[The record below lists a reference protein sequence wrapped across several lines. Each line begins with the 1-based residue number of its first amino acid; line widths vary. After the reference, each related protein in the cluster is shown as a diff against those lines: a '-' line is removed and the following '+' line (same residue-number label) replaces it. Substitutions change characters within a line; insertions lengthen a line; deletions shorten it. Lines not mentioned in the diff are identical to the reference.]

1 MWKVNGERV
10 NGLRQINRQVY
21 FQSFIRFLGYKRPD
35 GRMGVRNHVI
45 ILPSVVCA
53 SEVCNAIARN
63 VKGIISIPHPHG
75 CAQLAF
81 DAEQTARTLIGVGK
95 NPNVAA
101 VLVIGLGCEVV
112 NSSMVAS
119 KIAESGKPVKSL
131 AIQEVGGSLK
141 TIKEGIK
148 IVRQMLFHASRLK
161 REKVGLDSLTLGVEC
176 GGSDACSALSANPAL
191 GVASDILVKEGG
203 TIILSETTESIGAE
217 HILVRRAVNK
227 EVKKRILE
235 IVKRTEMRALSLGLD
250 IGRANPA
257 PGNYEGGITTLEEKS
272 LGCVMKGGTSK
283 IMEVLE
289 YGESPTQKGL
299 VLMDTPGHDAESVTG
314 LLAGGTQIVAFT
326 TGRGTPMG
334 SPIAPVIKIATNS
347 YLYSK
352 MKDNMDINAGEIITG
367 NKTVQEIGE
376 KIFRQVIRVANGKL
390 TKSEILGHREFA
402 INRIG
407 PSF

>member
-1 MWKVNGERV
+1 MK
-10 NGLRQINRQVY
+10 
-21 FQSFIRFLGYKRPD
+21 FFGYKRPD
-35 GRMGVRNHVI
+35 GKVGVRNHVI

-63 VKGIISIPHPHG
+63 VKGTIAIPHPHG
-75 CAQLAF
+75 CAQLPF
-81 DAEQTARTLIGVGK
+81 DAEQTARTLIGIGK

-112 NSSMVAS
+112 DPSLIAS
-119 KIAESGKPVKSL
+119 KISESNKEVKYL
-131 AIQEVGGSLK
+131 VIQEVGGTRK
-141 TIKEGIK
+141 TVKEGIK
-148 IVRQMLFHASRLK
+148 IVKQMCSYASRFK
-161 REKVGLDSLTLGVEC
+161 REKVGLDSLILGVEC
-176 GGSDACSALSANPAL
+176 GGSDACSGLSANPAL
-191 GVASDILVKEGG
+191 GITSDMLLREGG
-203 TIILSETTESIGAE
+203 TVILSETTESIGAE
-217 HILVRRAVNK
+217 HILAKRAINRMVR
-227 EVKKRILE
+227 KKILE
-235 IVKRTEMRALSLGLD
+235 IVKRTEMRALNLGLD

-272 LGCVMKGGTSK
+272 LGCVMKGGSGK

-289 YGESPTQKGL
+289 YAEPPTQKGL

-314 LLAGGTQIVAFT
+314 LLAGGTQIIAFT

-347 YLYSK
+347 YTYSK

-367 NKTVQEIGE
+367 NKSAQEIGE
-376 KIFRQVIRVANGKL
+376 KIFREVIRVASGKL